1 MQGTI
6 HGLDDIGFTVFFEVM
21 NVIKF
26 SYGDA
31 SVSGTHGRD
40 VIAFTFGLRILLKWL
55 SITQPWSLR

>member
-6 HGLDDIGFTVFFEVM
+6 YGLDDIGFTVFFEVM

-31 SVSGTHGRD
+31 SVSGTRGRD
-40 VIAFTFGLRILLKWL
+40 VIAVTFGLRILLKWL
-55 SITQPWSLR
+55 

>member
-6 HGLDDIGFTVFFEVM
+6 YGLDDIGFTVFLEVM
-21 NVIKF
+21 SVIKF

-31 SVSGTHGRD
+31 SVSGTRGRD

-55 SITQPWSLR
+55 SITHPWSLR

>member
-6 HGLDDIGFTVFFEVM
+6 YGPDDIGFTVFLGVM

-26 SYGDA
+26 ADGDA
-31 SVSGTHGRD
+31 SVSGTRGRD

-55 SITQPWSLR
+55 SITHPWSLR